1 MLLYDDLIYKV
12 DAALNKTMIARL
24 DQHTSPETVWVGL
37 DLDDNISNLR
47 NMSFYMELPNVV
59 DSYKYLYL
67 LSCSEWYIGDRKISM
82 RRGIYNIEGENYQE
96 NRADSVCTY
105 EDALRI
111 ESRILKML

>member
-1 MLLYDDLIYKV
+1 
-12 DAALNKTMIARL
+12 MIARL

-82 RRGIYNIEGENYQE
+82 RRGIYNIEGENDNEVMSFFE
-96 NRADSVCTY
+96 NY
-105 EDALRI
+105 ELTHAVDRN
-111 ESRILKML
+111 ILNLYKIIISL